1 MNINQF
7 FSKIL
12 VLNYDES
19 RKKYIIE
26 HGTKSNYIKLTY
38 ERLVH

>member
-26 HGTKSNYIKLTY
+26 HFKEITK
-38 ERLVH
+38 